1 MKHALVAQ
9 NERQRWPRWWRMFL
23 IGSATLVLCSCRGPH
38 GPGGAPQGPPRHGPS
53 SFSPAPLPRTGP
65 AMPPPQAFP
74 PQAMSPYGMPPQMP
88 HAHAPGMMPH
98 PAMMQGMQQGAPSHT
113 LVRYQEPAP
122 SENGSPSDQVPP
134 VQPQPGMQ
142 AAPGMPQGAPAGVPP
157 MFQHAPH
164 GAVPYGPPLPET
176 VVAGP
181 WRPPGIACPWP
192 PGEYLCDGGDNQS
205 PVRVSPDF
213 TVHGLE
219 MEDTIAHYDTLYGST
234 CVAPSNK
241 VCLYAPRFMAVRSVT
256 GPRIDNQIEQPFG
269 ADRSTVLA
277 QHDFSKGAI
286 ARMEAIQPGADV
298 AVEGPDQFLG
308 RDVPLAVSTR
318 RELIEFAQG
327 FLPYENFRLLRLGE
341 MDDAERP
348 MLALRVQNAIAWT
361 HNKAVQVLL
370 KDQKAANI
378 VGEERAQAMFVFEPP
393 CPGKIRIC
401 KVASTN
407 GALPGE
413 FVDFTLRYD
422 NIGESEVGNVTIID
436 NLTTRLE
443 YVEGTA
449 QSSRP
454 ADFFTTENQ
463 GGSLILR
470 WEIIDPVPAGEGG
483 IIRFRCR
490 VR

>member
-1 MKHALVAQ
+1 M
-9 NERQRWPRWWRMFL
+9 
-23 IGSATLVLCSCRGPH
+23 
-38 GPGGAPQGPPRHGPS
+38 
-53 SFSPAPLPRTGP
+53 
-65 AMPPPQAFP
+65 
-74 PQAMSPYGMPPQMP
+74 
-88 HAHAPGMMPH
+88 
-98 PAMMQGMQQGAPSHT
+98 
-113 LVRYQEPAP
+113 
-122 SENGSPSDQVPP
+122 
-134 VQPQPGMQ
+134 
-142 AAPGMPQGAPAGVPP
+142 
-157 MFQHAPH
+157 
-164 GAVPYGPPLPET
+164 PYGPYPET

-181 WRPPGIACPWP
+181 WRPPGIAGPWP
-192 PGEYLCDGGDNQS
+192 RGEYLCDGGDHQS

-219 MEDTIAHYDTLYGST
+219 MEDTVAHYDTIYGTT

-241 VCLYAPRFMAVRSVT
+241 VCIYAPRFMAVRSVT

-277 QHDFSKGAI
+277 QHEYAKGAI
-286 ARMEAIQPGADV
+286 ARIQAVQPGADV
-298 AVEGPDQFLG
+298 GVEGPDQFLG
-308 RDVPLAVSTR
+308 RDVPLSVSTR

-341 MDDAERP
+341 FDDAESP
-348 MLALRVQNAIAWT
+348 MLAMRVQNAIAWT
-361 HNKAVQVLL
+361 HNQAVQVLVR
-370 KDQKAANI
+370 DQKPAS
-378 VGEERAQAMFVFEPP
+378 VSGEQRAQAVFVFDPP
-393 CPGKIRIC
+393 SPGKIRIC

-422 NIGESEVGNVTIID
+422 NVGESEVGNVTIID

-470 WEIIDPVPAGEGG
+470 WEIRDPVPAGEGG

>member
-1 MKHALVAQ
+1 MKHALVVH

-38 GPGGAPQGPPRHGPS
+38 APHEKSPVPD
-53 SFSPAPLPRTGP
+53 SFSSPPLPRTGP
-65 AMPPPQAFP
+65 GMPPMQALP
-74 PQAMSPYGMPPQMP
+74 PQAMSPYAAPPDAQAAGPARMPGMP
-88 HAHAPGMMPH
+88 
-98 PAMMQGMQQGAPSHT
+98 APSHA
-113 LVRYQEPAP
+113 LVSYQAP
-122 SENGSPSDQVPP
+122 VPGGDLSPSDQHPGA
-134 VQPQPGMQ
+134 QPHPGMQ
-142 AAPGMPQGAPAGVPP
+142 PVPGMPQGVPGGAPLN
-157 MFQHAPH
+157 FQHAPQ
-164 GAVPYGPPLPET
+164 GVMPYGPFPET

-219 MEDTIAHYDTLYGST
+219 MEDTIAHYDTIYGNT
-234 CVAPSNK
+234 CVTPSNK

-277 QHDFSKGAI
+277 QHDYAKGAI

-327 FLPYENFRLLRLGE
+327 FLPYENFRLLRLGQF
-341 MDDAERP
+341 DDAERP
-348 MLALRVQNAIAWT
+348 MLAERVQNAIAWT
-361 HNKAVQVLL
+361 HNQAVQVLV
-370 KDQKAANI
+370 KDQKPAT
-378 VGEERAQAMFVFEPP
+378 VSGEQRAQAVFVFEPP

-422 NIGESEVGNVTIID
+422 NVGESEVGNVTIID

-470 WEIIDPVPAGEGG
+470 WEIRDPVPAGQGG